1 MERSPARLLQFGAQ
15 TRLHSIHTGAS
26 RPEQKPPQSGYTQA
40 WIWGTVLQALEGGG
54 DEVTN
59 VQWQKTACFF
69 SEEWTAERSRKEH
82 GKRQAVCSRFTCRTT
97 VNTRRFTFMSGLHA
111 PSSLLSKFTGY
122 IHSTKSRG
130 TLNALKYRVPSSLVS
145 DPPCI

>member
-1 MERSPARLLQFGAQ
+1 MERSPARLLQIGAQ
-15 TRLHSIHTGAS
+15 TRLHSIHTGAC
-26 RPEQKPPQSGYTQA
+26 RPEEKLPRSGFTQA
-40 WIWGTVLQALEGGG
+40 WIWGTVLQALEAGR

-59 VQWQKTACFF
+59 VQWQKPARFF
-69 SEEWTAERSRKEH
+69 SEEETAEKSWKEH
-82 GKRQAVCSRFTCRTT
+82 GKRQAVCSHFTCRTT

-122 IHSTKSRG
+122 IHGTKSCG